1 MGNET
6 GFFITVEGTE
16 GVGKSTN
23 IAFIQ
28 QLLAE
33 QGKKLLVTREPG
45 GTPLAEEIRA
55 MLLSQRQEP
64 VANDAELLLVFAA
77 RAQHL
82 AQTIKPALAQGKWV
96 LSDRFTDATFAYQG
110 AGRGLDWQRIAQ
122 LEQFVQGDL
131 RPDLTLLLDLPVEV
145 GMARASARSA
155 PDRFETEKQAFFERV
170 RAGYLRRV
178 QEEPS
183 RFAVIDASAPLA
195 NVQQQIKDALI
206 TKLGFVG

>member
-33 QGKKLLVTREPG
+33 QGKELLVTREPG

-82 AQTIKPALAQGKWV
+82 AQTIKPALAKGKWV

-122 LEQFVQGDL
+122 LEQFVQSDL

>member
-33 QGKKLLVTREPG
+33 QGKELLVTREPG

>member
-33 QGKKLLVTREPG
+33 QGKELLVTREPG

-183 RFAVIDASAPLA
+183 RFAVIDASAPLV

>member
-1 MGNET
+1 MANET

-33 QGKKLLVTREPG
+33 QGKELLVTREPG

-82 AQTIKPALAQGKWV
+82 EQTIKPALAQGKWV

-110 AGRGLDWQRIAQ
+110 AGRGLDWQRIVQ

-131 RPDLTLLLDLPVEV
+131 RPDLTLLLDLPVDV
-145 GMARASARSA
+145 GMARAIARSA

-170 RAGYLRRV
+170 RTGYLRRV

-195 NVQQQIKDALI
+195 NVQQQINDALI